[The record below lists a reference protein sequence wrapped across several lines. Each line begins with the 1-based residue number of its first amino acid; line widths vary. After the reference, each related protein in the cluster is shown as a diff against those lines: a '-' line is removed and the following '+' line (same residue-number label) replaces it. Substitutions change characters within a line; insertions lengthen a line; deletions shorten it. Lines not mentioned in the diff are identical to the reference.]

1 MNDNYNYVL
10 NNLGVNLTNNE
21 WLMYVK
27 NYFGEAETKNFCEY
41 VIDARNICRKKDIR
55 NMVYSGSMSIFSM
68 IDNEQ
73 LAFLNFF
80 RPIDTENIFVKNIG
94 LEKIKKK

>member
-27 NYFGEAETKNFCEY
+27 NYFGAEETKKFCEY
-41 VIDARNICRKKDIR
+41 VIDKRNICRKNDIR
-55 NMVYSGSMSIFSM
+55 NMFNSGSMSIYSL

-73 LAFLNFF
+73 LAILNYFKPF
-80 RPIDTENIFVKNIG
+80 KY
-94 LEKIKKK
+94 

>member
-27 NYFGEAETKNFCEY
+27 NYFNN
-41 VIDARNICRKKDIR
+41 R
-55 NMVYSGSMSIFSM
+55 
-68 IDNEQ
+68 
-73 LAFLNFF
+73 
-80 RPIDTENIFVKNIG
+80 
-94 LEKIKKK
+94 

>member
-27 NYFGEAETKNFCEY
+27 NYF
-41 VIDARNICRKKDIR
+41 
-55 NMVYSGSMSIFSM
+55 
-68 IDNEQ
+68 
-73 LAFLNFF
+73 
-80 RPIDTENIFVKNIG
+80 
-94 LEKIKKK
+94 